1 MYSVCKKSPDLDP
14 HQTFPYLPQINL
26 KKIQKNL

>member
-1 MYSVCKKSPDLDP
+1 MYNACKKSPDLDP
-14 HQTFPYLPQINL
+14 HHALPQINL